1 MISPIIQRVY
11 TLPEVT
17 SLDVTEL
24 SPLAQAVI
32 WSRGGEERVV
42 TRGTLAA
49 TRDLYQ
55 DACALVT
62 VGRIV
67 EAPKEWKLIGWDAC
81 IPIAASPHVVV
92 NSP

>member
-1 MISPIIQRVY
+1 MTPPLIQRVY
-11 TLPEVT
+11 TLPEVKA
-17 SLDVTEL
+17 LDVTAL

-42 TRGTLAA
+42 TPGTLAA
-49 TRDLYQ
+49 TRDLYR

-62 VGRIV
+62 VGRIT

-81 IPIAASPHVVV
+81 IPITASSHVVV